1 MFVLPRAA
9 NAAGAAMARAGHARK
24 NPIPQTEHSMSGLG
38 LRMKPTTRSG
48 LWITLSASMALAFQS
63 SVDALL
69 PMAPGASVMVFFA
82 RPVLGL
88 GVSALLLPLLERS
101 PTSAGSITALGL
113 AMSGALALVP
123 QSFWSYHW
131 AALAGAFVKVPLL
144 CSLLL
149 GDPAWAGWRLAGA
162 FYGLLLGPMV
172 ATLHMPEETLRVLLA
187 LFAFSSAVFHFAVAN
202 GTLHAE
208 RKSDLRSLVLATL
221 PASVALS
228 GVVMAWLLLSVQ
240 LALLPLLHA
249 LHGHPLA
256 DRPLPLGLALLVSSF
271 WLCHAP
277 YPWMKSGPC
286 LPLALCASSAIAA
299 LSMRGVA
306 QAISGHD
313 AWQLTGYRLL
323 MQLSLGLLLVTTG
336 TALGRLTSFLPSAF
350 LGCALAAAAFLG
362 EGVGLVLQLLM
373 LPAFGA
379 LGTMKALAL
388 LPLCYAFLVVRHLP
402 SPEAVDD
409 FHDCDGAE

>member
-1 MFVLPRAA
+1 
-9 NAAGAAMARAGHARK
+9 MARAGHARK
-24 NPIPQTEHSMSGLG
+24 NPIPQTEHSMSGDG
-38 LRMKPTTRSG
+38 STAPMKPTTRSG

-149 GDPAWAGWRLAGA
+149 GDPAWAGASD
-162 FYGLLLGPMV
+162 LG
-172 ATLHMPEETLRVLLA
+172 H
-187 LFAFSSAVFHFAVAN
+187 
-202 GTLHAE
+202 E

-313 AWQLTGYRLL
+313 AWQRPRTERARSDPGAIGSIGTT
-323 MQLSLGLLLVTTG
+323 QLHISSRSRSWTSTEAAVAAVLV
-336 TALGRLTSFLPSAF
+336 ALGPAHLLQAASIPFGAPWVFSQASAHRTGNPFWSAESEGEPSRIATIAWGKPRASSVASHSRGLPSWRF
-350 LGCALAAAAFLG
+350 HLMCLDKTFISMRRTSSLSWTHLRSCLG
-362 EGVGLVLQLLM
+362 
-373 LPAFGA
+373 
-379 LGTMKALAL
+379 K
-388 LPLCYAFLVVRHLP
+388 
-402 SPEAVDD
+402 
-409 FHDCDGAE
+409 